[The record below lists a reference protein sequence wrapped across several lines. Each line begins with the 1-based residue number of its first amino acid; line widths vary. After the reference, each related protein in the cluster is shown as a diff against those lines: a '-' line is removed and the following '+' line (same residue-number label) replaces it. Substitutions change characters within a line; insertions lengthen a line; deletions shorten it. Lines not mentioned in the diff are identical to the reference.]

1 MSYASISE
9 VYGNGFSSSNNNFKQ
24 IVGTDNCK
32 QIASLEKFENGSST
46 NAISQG
52 LRTDNSPSSL
62 SLEAPTSLFR
72 TDNQQRRLPSDT
84 LSGYSDK
91 LLTGAP
97 LNYNGP
103 KVQTRINTRTYD
115 YEVPGTRGGQYT
127 QSLPSGVLG
136 DYTDVYD
143 NKDNDVNL
151 SEVSNDDF
159 LKLYSDHYNKCQY
172 YKNIIMKIIPE
183 TQVKQFLDKY
193 DVSECGIQF
202 NVSKE
207 PAKITNKLLEGLP
220 LLIFI
225 GVFLIFMMESFL
237 KLGKLLK

>member
-9 VYGNGFSSSNNNFKQ
+9 VYGDGFSSNNHFKQ

-32 QIASLEKFENGSST
+32 QIASLEKFENESSKDAT
-46 NAISQG
+46 SLE
-52 LRTDNSPSSL
+52 LRTDMNASSQH
-62 SLEAPTSLFR
+62 SYPMESSKGRPM
-72 TDNQQRRLPSDT
+72 DNHQRG
-84 LSGYSDK
+84 LSGYSDN

-103 KVQTRINTRTYD
+103 QVQTRINTRTYD

-127 QSLPSGVLG
+127 QSLPAGVSS
-136 DYTDVYD
+136 DYTDIYD
-143 NKDNDVNL
+143 NKDDDINL

-193 DVSECGIQF
+193 DISECGIQF
-202 NVSKE
+202 NDSKE
-207 PAKITNKLLEGLP
+207 PTKITNKLLEGLP

-225 GVFLIFMMESFL
+225 GVFLIFMMESFF